1 MENRQKRLDLAF
13 GVNSEKNTLATLR
26 ILLDDDSLGH
36 FPNKYSVLDFHSK
49 EYNLIAEVKG
59 RRITSRAYPTT
70 MIGANKTDFAR
81 KLYEKGHTILF
92 FFDFKDGLF
101 YFDFK
106 DFDIITQHK
115 WFSRKMGGTNKR
127 GLPEMKVHN
136 YIPVCLLTKVENY
149 ERGSI
154 DYIKT
159 SKFNNLPLKTKIPIE
174 NFILSKKT
182 LVN

>member
-1 MENRQKRLDLAF
+1 MENRQYKADLAF
-13 GVNSEKNTLATLR
+13 GRNSEKNTLRTLR
-26 ILLDDDSLGH
+26 ILLDDESLGH
-36 FPNKYSVLDFHSK
+36 FYNKYSVLDFHSK

-59 RRITSRAYPTT
+59 RRVSSRAYPTT
-70 MIGANKTDFAR
+70 MIGMNKIELAR
-81 KLYEKGHTILF
+81 KMAEKGNTILF

-106 DFDIITQHK
+106 DFDTISQHK

-127 GLPEMKVHN
+127 GLPEMKVHA

-159 SKFNNLPLKTKIPIE
+159 SKFTNLPLKTKIPIE